1 MTKLYDWFMLI
12 GGVGTIIIPIIMGMI
27 AMVFLNKRQHKMRIA
42 SLLFGPKHEWSQGK
56 GWIGLMDVGYV
67 IAIGFI
73 GAWRMNITIN
83 KFHKK
88 QEMALMFPALNVDN
102 NYLKLITEYRTFLYL
117 SMLTM
122 GIGLFGAIMLFIGM
136 GIDKGWFNCIS

>member
-12 GGVGTIIIPIIMGMI
+12 GGVGSIIIPIIMGMI

-56 GWIGLMDVGYV
+56 GWIGLMDVGYI
-67 IAIGFI
+67 IAIGFV

-83 KFHKK
+83 KLHKK

-102 NYLKLITEYRTFLYL
+102 NYLKLITEYRVFLR
-117 SMLTM
+117 LTM
-122 GIGLFGAIMLFIGM
+122 ITTIIMLFGMTVLFIGM
-136 GIDKGWFNCIS
+136 GIDKGWFNF

>member
-88 QEMALMFPALNVDN
+88 QEMSV
-102 NYLKLITEYRTFLYL
+102 IR
-117 SMLTM
+117 
-122 GIGLFGAIMLFIGM
+122 
-136 GIDKGWFNCIS
+136 

>member
-1 MTKLYDWFMLI
+1 MNELGFPLIIIAMTCA
-12 GGVGTIIIPIIMGMI
+12 GVIPIIMGMI

-42 SLLFGPKHEWSQGK
+42 FLLFGAKHEWSQGK

-88 QEMALMFPALNVDN
+88 QEMALMFHALNVDN

-136 GIDKGWFNCIS
+136 GIDKGWFNF

>member
-56 GWIGLMDVGYV
+56 GWIGLMDVGDV

-136 GIDKGWFNCIS
+136 GIDKGWFNF

>member
-102 NYLKLITEYRTFLYL
+102 NYLKLITEYRKFLYL

-136 GIDKGWFNCIS
+136 GIDKGWFNF

>member
-136 GIDKGWFNCIS
+136 GIDKGWFNFLY

>member
-136 GIDKGWFNCIS
+136 GIDKGWFNF

>member
-122 GIGLFGAIMLFIGM
+122 GFGLFGAIMLFIGM
-136 GIDKGWFNCIS
+136 GIDKGWFNF

>member
-136 GIDKGWFNCIS
+136 GIDKGWFSF

>member
-56 GWIGLMDVGYV
+56 GWIGLMDVGYI
-67 IAIGFI
+67 IAIGFV

-83 KFHKK
+83 KLHKK

-102 NYLKLITEYRTFLYL
+102 NYLKLITEYRVFLR
-117 SMLTM
+117 LTM
-122 GIGLFGAIMLFIGM
+122 ITTIIMLFGMTVLFIGM
-136 GIDKGWFNCIS
+136 GIDKGWFSF

>member
-56 GWIGLMDVGYV
+56 GWIVLMDVGYV

-136 GIDKGWFNCIS
+136 GIDKGWFNF

>member
-122 GIGLFGAIMLFIGM
+122 GIGLFGAIM
-136 GIDKGWFNCIS
+136 CIS

>member
-88 QEMALMFPALNVDN
+88 QEMSLMFPALNVDN

-136 GIDKGWFNCIS
+136 GIDKGWFNF

>member
-42 SLLFGPKHEWSQGK
+42 PQLLAPKHEWSQGK

-122 GIGLFGAIMLFIGM
+122 GIGLFGAIM
-136 GIDKGWFNCIS
+136 CIS

>member
-122 GIGLFGAIMLFIGM
+122 GIGLFGV
-136 GIDKGWFNCIS
+136 

>member
-122 GIGLFGAIMLFIGM
+122 GIGLFGAAMLFIGM
-136 GIDKGWFNCIS
+136 SIDKGWFNF

>member
-1 MTKLYDWFMLI
+1 MNELGFPLIIIAMTCA
-12 GGVGTIIIPIIMGMI
+12 GVIPIIMGMI

-56 GWIGLMDVGYV
+56 GWIGLMDVGYI
-67 IAIGFI
+67 IAIGFV

-83 KFHKK
+83 KLHKK

-102 NYLKLITEYRTFLYL
+102 NYLKLITEYRVFLR
-117 SMLTM
+117 LTM
-122 GIGLFGAIMLFIGM
+122 ITTIIMLFGMTVLFIGM
-136 GIDKGWFNCIS
+136 GIDKGWFSF

>member
-1 MTKLYDWFMLI
+1 MHQYPILFWLALFCFML
-12 GGVGTIIIPIIMGMI
+12 IPIIMGMI

-42 SLLFGPKHEWSQGK
+42 FLLFGSRHEWSQGK

-67 IAIGFI
+67 IATGFI

-122 GIGLFGAIMLFIGM
+122 GIGG
-136 GIDKGWFNCIS
+136 NTP

>member
-1 MTKLYDWFMLI
+1 MHQYPILFWLALFCFMLI
-12 GGVGTIIIPIIMGMI
+12 PFFMGVIATI
-27 AMVFLNKRQHKMRIA
+27 FLNKKQHKMRIA

-136 GIDKGWFNCIS
+136 GIDKGWFSF

>member
-136 GIDKGWFNCIS
+136 G